1 VRPISIAMAAG
12 FLLAV
17 APSYGQDASSSG
29 RPEAGAIVFKKCM
42 ACHQLGPS
50 ARNGVGPV
58 LNGVVGRSAGT
69 YPGYQYSRA
78 MKNSGLVWDEETLRR
93 YLHAPRE
100 LVPGTKMSFVG
111 LKKDQEIVDV
121 IAHLKHYGAEGN

>member
-1 VRPISIAMAAG
+1 MKPISIAMAAG
-12 FLLAV
+12 ILLAV
-17 APSYGQDASSSG
+17 APTYAQDASSSG
-29 RPEAGAIVFKKCM
+29 RADAGAIVFKKCM
-42 ACHQLGPS
+42 ACHQVGPN

-78 MKNSGLVWDEETLRR
+78 MKNSGLVWDEETLMR

-111 LKKDQEIVDV
+111 LKKDREIADV
-121 IAHLKHYGAEGN
+121 IAHLKQFGAESN